1 MYRKST
7 YLFVVNSI
15 NRVLNFILR
24 IVLRAVLGTTGFG
37 ELAVILPVQ
46 NLILTITSYAISPSV
61 SKHVSEDE
69 TRGEFK
75 DLYPFLFIFIGL
87 LIFVFGYLISPIF
100 ASFLSD
106 DFGGSIV
113 GPLRVMFLMIP
124 FGVIFSVFTGICFG
138 RQKARNAA
146 YALFIV
152 QVSTLS
158 LAYVLGYSFSVDG
171 VVFSFMLA
179 YIVGSL
185 YLFIPYMGKMKKWGL
200 DMVRGRAML
209 KYSIPVLFTSIAIV
223 TIFQVDIIILGRYFT
238 TKETSLYGLVTPT
251 ARLVPAFSIALST
264 MLLPKLSSLKATN
277 SHEELER
284 TFNKAF
290 DVGFTVS
297 LPFALMI
304 FSFSREILFVMFNS
318 VEATSSLRILSF
330 GMFFYSMY
338 YLLSSSLQGVGK
350 PKVPMAV
357 LSACAILDIVLCF
370 ILIPEHSLNG
380 AAMATGSSMFVAFLV
395 MFLYVR
401 PKKLPRIQNVL
412 TIIPLILFERYF
424 GVLGDRYVTVAV
436 YFIVGLIYLLAYIKY
451 NGILGVLRHE

>member
-15 NRVLNFILR
+15 NRVLNFLLR

-69 TRGEFK
+69 TRGEFR
-75 DLYPFLFIFIGL
+75 DLYPFLFIFIGIM
-87 LIFVFGYLISPIF
+87 IFAFGYLISPSF

-106 DFGGSIV
+106 DFGDSIV
-113 GPLRVMFLMIP
+113 GPLRVMFLMVP
-124 FGVIFSVFTGICFG
+124 FGVIFSIFTGIYFG

-146 YALFIV
+146 YSLFIV
-152 QVSTLS
+152 QTSTLALS
-158 LAYVLGYSFSVDG
+158 YVLGYSFSVDG

-179 YIVGSL
+179 YIIGSI
-185 YLFIPYMGKMKKWGL
+185 YLFMPYIKKMKGWGL
-200 DMVRGRAML
+200 DMARGREML
-209 KYSIPVLFTSIAIV
+209 RYSIPVLVTSIAIV
-223 TIFQVDIIILGRYFT
+223 TIFQVDIVVLGRYYT
-238 TKETSLYGLVTPT
+238 TTETSLYGLVTPT

-277 SHEELER
+277 AHEEVER

-297 LPFALMI
+297 LPFALLI
-304 FSFSREILFVMFNS
+304 FAFSREILFVMFNS
-318 VEATSSLRILSF
+318 VDATSSLRILSF

-338 YLLSSSLQGVGK
+338 YLLSSSLQGLGR
-350 PKVPMAV
+350 PKVPMLV
-357 LSACAILDIVLCF
+357 LSLCAILDIALCF
-370 ILIPEHSLNG
+370 LLIPDYSMNG
-380 AAMATGSSMFVAFLV
+380 AAMATGSSMFVAFV
-395 MFLYVR
+395 MIFLYIR
-401 PKKLPRIQNVL
+401 PKKLPRVHNVL
-412 TIIPLILFERYF
+412 TIIPLILFEQYF

-436 YFIVGLIYLLAYIKY
+436 YLAVGLIYLLAYIRY
-451 NGILGVLRHE
+451 NGIMGVLRHE